1 MPETASFGR
10 PGFTLLFFIVLNCL
24 KLRRKLEVCGI
35 CTFFTWRIFKIY
47 FAVNVSRGRGEPKFN
62 FIFLTRELKR
72 HHLNNIIYAIR
83 LDKAEMRIIIKKNSR
98 R

>member
-1 MPETASFGR
+1 M
-10 PGFTLLFFIVLNCL
+10 
-24 KLRRKLEVCGI
+24 
-35 CTFFTWRIFKIY
+35 
-47 FAVNVSRGRGEPKFN
+47 SRGRGEPKFN